1 MRVAERLHVLLY
13 FLFPSV
19 PRGELVIEILLL
31 RGHDA
36 AVCVGQFL
44 GHSVTGVA
52 GEPQMRIVTLDCS
65 DHLCCGNGNGVFAE
79 ILGGP
84 SVVARAIGHRDL
96 RLLKLADVVG
106 LRLEIMR
113 VNIGRRQDR
122 RDFHVNAAYLLGE
135 RSPLVDR
142 GDHLD
147 RRDLFGLGIGIGG
160 SIIAL
165 RRGSSGACCRAE
177 RHAKRESCG
186 KSA

>member
-1 MRVAERLHVLLY
+1 
-13 FLFPSV
+13 
-19 PRGELVIEILLL
+19 
-31 RGHDA
+31 
-36 AVCVGQFL
+36 
-44 GHSVTGVA
+44 
-52 GEPQMRIVTLDCS
+52 MRIVALDGA
-65 DHLCCGNGNGVFAE
+65 DHLCRGNGNGVFAE

-142 GDHLD
+142 GNHLD
-147 RRDLFGLGIGIGG
+147 RRDLFGLRIGIDG
-160 SIIAL
+160 SIILL
-165 RRGSSGACCRAE
+165 RRGSSKACCRAE
-177 RHAKRESCG
+177 RHAKRESRG

>member
-1 MRVAERLHVLLY
+1 
-13 FLFPSV
+13 
-19 PRGELVIEILLL
+19 
-31 RGHDA
+31 
-36 AVCVGQFL
+36 
-44 GHSVTGVA
+44 
-52 GEPQMRIVTLDCS
+52 MRIVALDCS

-122 RDFHVNAAYLLGE
+122 RDFHVNAAYLLSE

-160 SIIAL
+160 SIILL
-165 RRGSSGACCRAE
+165 RRGSSGACC
-177 RHAKRESCG
+177 HA
-186 KSA
+186 